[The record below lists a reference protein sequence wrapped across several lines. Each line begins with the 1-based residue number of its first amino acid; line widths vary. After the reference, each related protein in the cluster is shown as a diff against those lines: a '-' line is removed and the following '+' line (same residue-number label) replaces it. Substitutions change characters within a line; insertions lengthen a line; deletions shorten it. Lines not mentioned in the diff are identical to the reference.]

1 MKKGAVCAA
10 VILAALL
17 AGAVLAAPFVNDLTA
32 KQTAEGLRALPLP
45 EDTRLVETAYAA
57 GKLTGNGNG
66 MQYFGAVLLQSGLSL
81 AELEAHYADCAQHDW
96 ECCVEPQA
104 DSAIR
109 AVEHGSL
116 RLDTSVSGEGYY
128 IVYSWGSGLPFFQ
141 EFDLRG
147 H

>member
-66 MQYFGAVLLQSGLSL
+66 MQYFGAILLESPLTL
-81 AELEAHYADCAQHDW
+81 EELDAYYAPYRADEW
-96 ECCVEPQA
+96 SCVVERQEGQE
-104 DSAIR
+104 IR
-109 AVEHGSL
+109 AVEHGGLSF
-116 RLDTSVSGEGYY
+116 SAPVGERCYV
-128 IVYSWGSGLPFFQ
+128 VYSWGEGVELFALLDP
-141 EFDLRG
+141 RG

>member
-66 MQYFGAVLLQSGLSL
+66 MQYFGAILIQSGCSLEELKMYYAGL
-81 AELEAHYADCAQHDW
+81 AEDAWDCT
-96 ECCVEPQA
+96 VERQA
-104 DSAIR
+104 GETIDMI
-109 AVEHGSL
+109 EHAEL
-116 RLDTSVSGEGYY
+116 TFKTNVSGNDYF
-128 IVYSWGSGLPFFQ
+128 IVYSWGDNDTIFH